1 MIEVQMLCKNFGPV
15 EAVRSVSFEVSKGE
29 VVGFLGP
36 NGAGKTTTMRILVGY
51 IPPSSGRAR
60 VSGHD
65 VVSDSLEVRRRIGY
79 LPENA
84 PLYLDMPVEDFLT
97 TIAEVRRIPGNRKRA
112 RLDETIQTC
121 GLGTVLKRDI
131 GELSK
136 GFRQRVGLAAALVHE
151 PDVLILDE
159 PTSGLDPNQII
170 EIRDLIRAIGR
181 EKTILLSTHILPEV
195 SATCGRVLI
204 INGGQI
210 VASGTPDELTSRVG
224 AGAGVVV
231 GVRAPRAEVERR
243 LRARPGVRDVRPIS
257 EDAGV
262 TRVSVVGAADGSLAE
277 DLFRWAVEEG
287 WVLSELTPE
296 RASLEEV
303 FRTLTS
309 GERESAS

>member
-15 EAVRSVSFEVSKGE
+15 EAVRSVSFEVSRGE

-51 IPPSSGRAR
+51 IPPSSGAAR
-60 VSGHD
+60 VGGFD
-65 VVSDSLEVRRRIGY
+65 VVRDSLDVRRRIGY

-84 PLYLDMPVEDFLT
+84 PLYHDMQVDDFLA
-97 TIAEVRRIPGNRKRA
+97 TIAEIRRIPKNRVRA
-112 RLDETIQTC
+112 RLDETVQTC

-170 EIRDLIRAIGR
+170 EIRDLIKAIGR

-204 INGGQI
+204 INDGRI
-210 VASGTPDELTSRVG
+210 VASGTPDELTLRVG
-224 AGAGVVV
+224 AGSAVVV
-231 GVRAPRAEVERR
+231 AVRAPRAEVERR
-243 LRARPGVRDVRPIS
+243 LRSRPGVRDVRVLA
-257 EDAGV
+257 EEAGV
-262 TRVSVVGAADGSLAE
+262 TRATVVTSGDGSLAE
-277 DLFRWAVEEG
+277 DLFRCAVEEG

-303 FRTLTS
+303 FRALTS
-309 GERESAS
+309 GEKEGSS